1 MLILQSRYTTRR
13 RRKGHMLIINNM
25 DFSEAPEGKGLT
37 PRIGSDQDAANLH
50 ITFADFGYVIETK
63 NNLKALV
70 SLPL

>member
-1 MLILQSRYTTRR
+1 
-13 RRKGHMLIINNM
+13 MLIINNM